1 MFAAD
6 GGKMLLG
13 YLETAF
19 SMMSHGPCRDCEVTL
34 NINIKYY
41 IVMNITKINVQNKY
55 LFSDIDIKI
64 LSILFIEVFSC
75 DSKLT
80 TSVVCLYCSTC
91 VRTCVNKT

>member
-1 MFAAD
+1 MFAAA
-6 GGKMLLG
+6 GGKMLFV

-19 SMMSHGPCRDCEVTL
+19 SMMSHRPCRDCEVTL

-64 LSILFIEVFSC
+64 LSIFCIEVFFLIEK
-75 DSKLT
+75 DF
-80 TSVVCLYCSTC
+80 
-91 VRTCVNKT
+91 

>member
-1 MFAAD
+1 MFAAA
-6 GGKMLLG
+6 GGKILLG
-13 YLETAF
+13 YLDTAS

-64 LSILFIEVFSC
+64 LSIFCIEVFC
-75 DSKLT
+75 CELLNV
-80 TSVVCLYCSTC
+80 SVHLVL
-91 VRTCVNKT
+91 K